1 MSGVLV
7 LNDVFSLFLHCLSL
21 SLLAV
26 GGGMTVIPE
35 FHRYLVGEQAWLSD
49 AQFTSSVAL
58 AQSAP
63 GPNVLF
69 VALLGWN
76 AGFNGGGYALALLCA
91 FVSMLGLLIPSTT
104 LTLAITR
111 WMHRNRELRI
121 IHAFK
126 QGMAPMVVALLFA
139 AAWLLGSA
147 NSDPATDRALWLL
160 GLVAFVL
167 LWKTKIHLLWMLG
180 AGAVLGAVGWV

>member
-1 MSGVLV
+1 MSSLLAVG
-7 LNDVFSLFLHCLSL
+7 DVFALFLHSLSM

-35 FHRYLVGEQAWLSD
+35 FHRFLVGDKGWLSD
-49 AQFTSSVAL
+49 AQFTSSIAL

-63 GPNVLF
+63 GPNVLY

-76 AGFNGGGYALALLCA
+76 VGFNGAGYVLALSCA
-91 FVSMLGLLIPSTT
+91 FISMLGLLLPSTT
-104 LTLAITR
+104 LTLLITR
-111 WMHRNRELRI
+111 WMHRNRELII

-147 NSDPATDRALWLL
+147 YSNPATDWRLWLL
-160 GLVAFVL
+160 AALAFVL

-180 AGAVLGAVGWV
+180 AGAVLGAMGWV